1 MRQHLLLYNNLE
13 YEKHWA
19 IKKETYTHTSTTL
32 SQKLER
38 QKRKSGEIRT
48 QIFKDFDLLSIWN
61 LNCWS
66 TVAMYAL
73 KAS

>member
-13 YEKHWA
+13 YEKHWT
-19 IKKETYTHTSTTL
+19 IKKETHTHTSTTV

-48 QIFKDFDLLSIWN
+48 QILKDFDLLSVWN
-61 LNCWS
+61 
-66 TVAMYAL
+66 
-73 KAS
+73 